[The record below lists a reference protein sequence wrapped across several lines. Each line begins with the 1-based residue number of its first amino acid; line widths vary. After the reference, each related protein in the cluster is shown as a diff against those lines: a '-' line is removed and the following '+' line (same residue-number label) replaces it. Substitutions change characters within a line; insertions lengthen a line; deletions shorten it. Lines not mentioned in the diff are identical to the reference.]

1 MYRVVIESTQ
11 ENRDQEIAL
20 KDLTL
25 TAQEKIA
32 MSIHFEAEFSC
43 SASDLWAIIGS
54 PGRSDWVPG
63 VTACQ
68 LDGDVRRM
76 TMSGAGEV
84 AEKIHRVDD
93 EAMCIDYGVIESRP
107 PLKAHRASMRLE
119 AISSGTRL
127 IWKTE
132 VEPVSVEPF
141 IRKAMEA
148 SVAQLRKMLEG

>member
-1 MYRVVIESTQ
+1 
-11 ENRDQEIAL
+11 
-20 KDLTL
+20 
-25 TAQEKIA
+25 